1 MIRAQFR
8 IQLPET
14 MWVAQLSQAFP
25 DATFRL
31 LSGYRLEEAAL
42 ELGEVLADDP
52 DAAVDAMRN
61 HSSIRNYELLE
72 SETRRALGKYETT
85 ETDLY
90 DFVELSSL
98 TIEFPVDVRNGWY
111 EFGLTGTR
119 EELDQFG
126 DVLDGSP
133 FRYELESLVTTA
145 GTETL
150 VTDRQREVLEAA
162 VREGYFEVPR
172 ECTLAELAE
181 TLGVDKSTAST
192 ILRRGE
198 STLVKWFVSGPEG
211 ER

>member
-1 MIRAQFR
+1 MIQAQFR

-14 MWVAQLSQAFP
+14 MWVAELSQEFP

-31 LSGYRLEEAAL
+31 LSGYRQEEVAL
-42 ELGEVLADDP
+42 ELGEVLTDDP
-52 DAAVDAMRN
+52 DAAVEATRA
-61 HSSIRNYELLE
+61 HPSIRNYELLE
-72 SETRRALGKYETT
+72 AEDRRALGKYETT
-85 ETDLY
+85 DTDLY
-90 DFVELSSL
+90 EFVEVSSL

-111 EFGLTGTR
+111 EFALTGTR

-126 DVLDGSP
+126 TILDGSP

-150 VTDRQREVLEAA
+150 LTDRQREVLKAA

-181 TLGVDKSTAST
+181 TLEVDKSTAST

-198 STLVKWFVSGPEG
+198 ATLVKWFVTGPEKK
-211 ER
+211 R